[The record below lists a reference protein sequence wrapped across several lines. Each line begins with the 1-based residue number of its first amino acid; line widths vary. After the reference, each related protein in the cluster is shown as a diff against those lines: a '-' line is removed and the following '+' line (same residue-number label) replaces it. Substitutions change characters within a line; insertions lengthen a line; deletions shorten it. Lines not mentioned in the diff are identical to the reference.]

1 MLRRHTIAAFA
12 AAFALAGSPAAR
24 AEDDACDG
32 TRTVREGESLWSIA
46 RACGISV
53 RALRDANRLD
63 DDDVLQ
69 SGDRLHVPPPR
80 DADRSAGT
88 AGSDDEASGD
98 EHRDG
103 RHERVTLHRVQTDEE
118 ITVRLLDDDGDVRAS
133 ARREVSRLLRHG
145 PTGRQLSV
153 SADLLRLLQRVADHW
168 PGHAIRVQSGV
179 RPLVRR
185 PGKSPGNHMLG
196 RAIDFSVEGVSNEDL
211 RDFCRALPHAG
222 VGYYPNSSFVHLDTR
237 DRAWYWV
244 DISGPGQAAHYVDPD
259 TVEETDQERSD
270 DGAEDAPVEPPDGSD
285 SANEPPADPSAAV
298 EPAVDD

>member
-1 MLRRHTIAAFA
+1 MLRPHAIAALA
-12 AAFALAGSPAAR
+12 AALALAGTPAAR
-24 AEDDACDG
+24 AEEDACDG

-53 RALRDANRLD
+53 RALRNANRLG

-69 SGDRLHVPPPR
+69 PGDRLRVPPPR

-88 AGSDDEASGD
+88 ADGD
-98 EHRDG
+98 ESSADARHDG
-103 RHERVTLHRVQTDEE
+103 AHERVTLHRVQTDEE
-118 ITVRLLDDDGDVRAS
+118 LTVRLLDDDGDVRTS

-168 PGHAIRVQSGV
+168 PGHTIRVQSGV

-196 RAIDFSVEGVSNEDL
+196 RALDFSLEGVSNEDL
-211 RDFCRALPHAG
+211 RDFCRTLPHAG
-222 VGYYPNSSFVHLDTR
+222 VGYYPNSTFVHLDTR

-244 DISGPGQAAHYVDPD
+244 DISGPGEAAHDVDPD
-259 TVEETDQERSD
+259 TLEETDQERSE
-270 DGAEDAPVEPPDGSD
+270 DGAEEAPVGPPAGSD
-285 SANEPPADPSAAV
+285 SAAEPPADPSAAV
-298 EPAVDD
+298 EPVVDD